1 MKTKFYFVLILTL
14 GMCANLKAQS
24 LSTESPVRKQ
34 FVENKI
40 PGANYAQPKQAS
52 TAKSKGFEGS
62 SLAKQIRDGKE
73 EGMKYASADVP
84 KNPTGISRE
93 KPLLSG
99 NNLSIG
105 RVDKNT
111 TETNPQKVANQEEK
125 KE

>member
-1 MKTKFYFVLILTL
+1 MKTKFYFIIIFTL

-24 LSTESPVRKQ
+24 LSTESSVRKQ
-34 FVENKI
+34 FTENKI

-52 TAKSKGFEGS
+52 AAKSKGFEGS

-105 RVDKNT
+105 QVDKNT
-111 TETNPQKVANQEEK
+111 TETNPQKVSSQDEK